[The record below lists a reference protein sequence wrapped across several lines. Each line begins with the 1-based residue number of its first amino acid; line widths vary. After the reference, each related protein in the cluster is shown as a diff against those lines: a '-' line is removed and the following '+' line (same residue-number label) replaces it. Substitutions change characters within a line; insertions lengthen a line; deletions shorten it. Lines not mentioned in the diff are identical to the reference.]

1 MPDRVC
7 AGVNASDDQMT
18 RMMRIL
24 VLALCTVA
32 ALYLYLD
39 FGGNLGAPLGFQLDR
54 PAAEGAMDLDPESSR
69 TRIDSLEYSD
79 ERLMN
84 RQRGVVD
91 ELARRHVGSPL
102 TGGALDDLRIL
113 QELLDQR
120 VLQPDETYELQALG
134 VVLGDVMA
142 AQLGFSW
149 AIVEDELGR
158 SRALR
163 LGMSDELVYPVTMI
177 SKRVEADVPFTVREL
192 YAKAQAIAERRGAA
206 SY

>member
-1 MPDRVC
+1 
-7 AGVNASDDQMT
+7 MT

-24 VLALCTVA
+24 VLALCTLA

-39 FGGNLGAPLGFQLDR
+39 YGSGSGTPFGFQLDR
-54 PAAEGAMDLDPESSR
+54 PAAEGAIDLDPESSR
-69 TRIDSLEYSD
+69 TQIDSLEYSD
-79 ERLMN
+79 ERLMG
-84 RQRGVVD
+84 RQRSVVD

-120 VLQPDETYELQALG
+120 VLQPEQTYELQALG
-134 VVLGDVMA
+134 VVLGDVMV

-163 LGMSDELVYPVTMI
+163 LGTSDELVYPVTMI
-177 SKRVEADVPFTVREL
+177 SKRVERDVRFTVREL
-192 YAKAQAIAERRGAA
+192 YDKAQAIAERRGAA

>member
-1 MPDRVC
+1 
-7 AGVNASDDQMT
+7 MT
-18 RMMRIL
+18 RMLRIL

-39 FGGNLGAPLGFQLDR
+39 SGSNWGIPLGFPMNR
-54 PAAEGAMDLDPESSR
+54 PATEGATDLDPESGR
-69 TRIDSLEYSD
+69 MRIGSLEYSD
-79 ERLMN
+79 ERLMS
-84 RQRGVVD
+84 RQRSAVD

-120 VLQPDETYELQALG
+120 VLQPDQTYELQALG
-134 VVLGDVMA
+134 VVLGDVMV

-163 LGMSDELVYPVTMI
+163 LGTSDELVYPVTMI
-177 SKRVEADVPFTVREL
+177 SKRVEADVRFTVREL
-192 YAKAQAIAERRGAA
+192 YDKAQAIAERRGAT

>member
-1 MPDRVC
+1 MP
-7 AGVNASDDQMT
+7 
-18 RMMRIL
+18 RMMRML
-24 VLALCTVA
+24 VLVLCALA
-32 ALYLYLD
+32 ALYLYLGSNW
-39 FGGNLGAPLGFQLDR
+39 GGPPGFELDR
-54 PAAEGAMDLDPESSR
+54 PPARGALDLGPDSGR
-69 TRIDSLEYSD
+69 VRIDSLARSD

-84 RQRGVVD
+84 RQRGAVE
-91 ELARRHVGSPL
+91 ELARRHVGSSL
-102 TGGALDDLRIL
+102 TGGAIDDLRIL

-120 VLQPDETYELQALG
+120 LLQPDQTYELQALG

-163 LGMSDELVYPVTMI
+163 LGESDELVYPVTMI
-177 SKRVEADVPFTVREL
+177 SKRVEKDIRFTVDEL
-192 YAKAQAIAERRGAA
+192 YAKAQAIAERRRAV